1 MSSGPAWSGPGGSS
15 CPQWSYS
22 GSGNGPPPQWGAPA
36 SSGCPPYFNQVPP
49 PVVNTPHQSWPCPQ
63 GPSQGLPEPPLPDPF
78 HFPPTIPPPSQ
89 FPPTQH
95 GPPQCPPPNTH
106 FAVPPRP
113 FPGLNGP
120 PPIPASGTSGP
131 PPVPQFPPPGP
142 SPGPPSCPPPS
153 LNYSGTS
160 CYNWGPSPTAQL
172 PQPGAQPPGPP
183 RGVGPDIHQ
192 QTWPGS
198 SWDEDRAT
206 SHRSLIEDHG
216 SRSGIDRGLA
226 SKISNYRDSGRLRER
241 EPPSRGQER
250 SSHTSSRYEG
260 DRGRLDP
267 RYKDHGYPEN
277 YSDDGWRERNRNHR
291 KHSRSPPDYSP
302 RRRESRRHS
311 PPRRTSKDSH
321 ERFEGDRGSLESR
334 YKDHVPVDKYSVD
347 GWRQRTSSHRKCSRS
362 PPDFTP
368 RREEPRSYSQPHR
381 LSRESSDRY
390 NRDRSSKSSRSP
402 GRCSSSS
409 QPRSPERKR
418 WHASRSPDRHRSP
431 EHAGNNKKR
440 EKDLPDIKEK
450 QEPENM
456 EVLEEEEPQ
465 QLAGEEIVEDEE
477 EEEEEVKTAWVR
489 SAPADLYYQRDEK
502 NPLVM
507 RATKKLILLCDNMD
521 EKLIKRGMKIRE
533 DKKKLREKKE
543 WEQQQQPLACRNSCN
558 NITSDCSTDEMA
570 AVEAAGDNMGHNV
583 EVNNTK
589 EESEVYKNNCDK
601 DDKETSVHC
610 GGDSDICMERSEE
623 DEKFMNSN
631 EEIHSESKCDKVQ
644 SETIKECE
652 HKHKH
657 KKKQDFDGDCST
669 TENCDS
675 NCSSSNG
682 SDSDSTSSSDDDDE
696 NEMDRISKELEKK
709 RNHPDRLHPEL
720 WFNDSGEMNDGPLC
734 RCSLKAQRSG
744 IRHGYYVGEC
754 KLPLCDPWT
763 NNADRLHHY
772 LITISPPT
780 NFLIKT
786 PTVIMHDGHEFIF
799 EGFSLLSHHPLEEV
813 PTCRV
818 IRFNIE
824 YTILYI
830 EEKIPDNFCVQ
841 ELNIFYS
848 YLFLELL
855 ELVDLNLHAM
865 GDAEGCPRFHFM
877 PRFVRKLADNGKE
890 ILSMNE
896 VLSFLLKN
904 SGPLIQPEDLAQLL
918 GMSQYQW
925 QNYADHLKGM
935 VVTSP
940 GMKPCSI
947 RVDQLDRDQV
957 SEETINYPVI
967 VHFGIRPPQL
977 SYAGNPE
984 YQKAWREY
992 VKFRHLL
999 ANMPKPSFED
1009 KRRLEA
1015 KENRLQEMRMTS
1027 KMKRD
1032 VTIAVSSQGFY
1043 RTGIMCDVVQHAM
1056 LLPVLVCHLR
1066 FHQSL
1071 EVLEERILYKFQTRF
1086 LLQLALTHPS
1096 YRENFGTNPDH
1107 ARNSLTNCGIRQPE
1121 YGDRRIHYMNTRKRG
1136 INTLINIMSRFGH
1149 NLETESK
1156 ITHNER
1162 LEFLGDAVVEFLT
1175 SIHLFHLFPS
1185 LEEGGL
1191 ATYRAAIVQNQH
1203 LAVLA
1208 EKLGLDQFMLYAH
1221 GSDLCHDFELRHA
1234 MANCFEALMGA
1245 IFLDSNIEEAD
1256 KVLSST
1262 LFKNED
1268 VLHNIWVNYPPHPIQ
1283 EQEPQGDRKWIKSFP
1298 ILTKLAKFEESIGV
1312 QFNHIRLLARAFT
1325 DRSIGFNNLTLGS
1338 NQRLE
1343 FLGDTVLQLVSSE
1356 YLYRYFPEHHEG
1368 HLSLL
1373 RSSLVNNRTQ
1383 AVVCDDLG
1391 MTTYAMYSHLKTELK
1406 TKDRADLLEA
1416 FLGALYIDRG
1426 LKYCRTFCQVCFFPR
1441 LHQFIMNQDWNDPK
1455 SKLQQCCL
1463 TLRTMDGGEPDIPIY
1478 KVIECKGPTNTRV
1491 YTVAVYFRG
1500 RRLAKASGHSIQQA
1514 EMNAA
1519 REALMNS
1526 KELFPQLDHQRRV
1539 IEKSVKIQGVNKSES
1554 PYNERDYNKDKERER
1569 ERNSRGLRK
1578 DDEKRGE
1585 RERPREREKFLDDR
1599 EGERSRGGERGRTAR
1614 DKDIPSIDRDRQIKG
1629 CEKERQCGEKDRAGD
1644 SRRNKPEDED
1654 RRYKSEVD
1662 KVYYKFPLNEQKFR
1676 GHVKY
1681 ASRDGVETDRHRD
1694 KYRGYNKNRY
1704 NECPHTESTQKSGRI
1719 PRSDCNRRQS
1729 RSDW

>member
-1 MSSGPAWSGPGGSS
+1 MDGVIDTAGGGKDQEVLLSTRLEELS
-15 CPQWSYS
+15 QEIAQSLEGVQGILVKDRGMTVIVKKGIRGVLDLILVQVLDLCPQKGREKEECES
-22 GSGNGPPPQWGAPA
+22 
-36 SSGCPPYFNQVPP
+36 
-49 PVVNTPHQSWPCPQ
+49 
-63 GPSQGLPEPPLPDPF
+63 L
-78 HFPPTIPPPSQ
+78 PTI
-89 FPPTQH
+89 
-95 GPPQCPPPNTH
+95 
-106 FAVPPRP
+106 
-113 FPGLNGP
+113 
-120 PPIPASGTSGP
+120 
-131 PPVPQFPPPGP
+131 
-142 SPGPPSCPPPS
+142 
-153 LNYSGTS
+153 
-160 CYNWGPSPTAQL
+160 
-172 PQPGAQPPGPP
+172 
-183 RGVGPDIHQ
+183 
-192 QTWPGS
+192 
-198 SWDEDRAT
+198 
-206 SHRSLIEDHG
+206 
-216 SRSGIDRGLA
+216 
-226 SKISNYRDSGRLRER
+226 
-241 EPPSRGQER
+241 QE
-250 SSHTSSRYEG
+250 
-260 DRGRLDP
+260 
-267 RYKDHGYPEN
+267 
-277 YSDDGWRERNRNHR
+277 
-291 KHSRSPPDYSP
+291 
-302 RRRESRRHS
+302 
-311 PPRRTSKDSH
+311 
-321 ERFEGDRGSLESR
+321 
-334 YKDHVPVDKYSVD
+334 
-347 GWRQRTSSHRKCSRS
+347 
-362 PPDFTP
+362 
-368 RREEPRSYSQPHR
+368 EEK
-381 LSRESSDRY
+381 
-390 NRDRSSKSSRSP
+390 SKSVS
-402 GRCSSSS
+402 
-409 QPRSPERKR
+409 
-418 WHASRSPDRHRSP
+418 
-431 EHAGNNKKR
+431 
-440 EKDLPDIKEK
+440 KE
-450 QEPENM
+450 EE
-456 EVLEEEEPQ
+456 LEEEE
-465 QLAGEEIVEDEE
+465 D
-477 EEEEEVKTAWVR
+477 VKAAWVR

-507 RATKKLILLCDNMD
+507 RATKKLMSLCEVVE
-521 EKLIKRGMKIRE
+521 EKLIMRGTRLREEKRKA
-533 DKKKLREKKE
+533 REKKE
-543 WEQQQQPLACRNSCN
+543 QQEQHQAIACRNGCLSLKK
-558 NITSDCSTDEMA
+558 DK
-570 AVEAAGDNMGHNV
+570 
-583 EVNNTK
+583 TK
-589 EESEVYKNNCDK
+589 EQE
-601 DDKETSVHC
+601 
-610 GGDSDICMERSEE
+610 G
-623 DEKFMNSN
+623 
-631 EEIHSESKCDKVQ
+631 ESKE
-644 SETIKECE
+644 SPA
-652 HKHKH
+652 
-657 KKKQDFDGDCST
+657 
-669 TENCDS
+669 EN
-675 NCSSSNG
+675 NAPEN
-682 SDSDSTSSSDDDDE
+682 STSTKGKESGEECNGNSTKEAQEDVE
-696 NEMDRISKELEKK
+696 TANNSEELEKK

-720 WFNDSGEMNDGPLC
+720 WFNDPGEMNDGPLC

-744 IRHGYYVGEC
+744 IRHGYYVGEDSL
-754 KLPLCDPWT
+754 KPCDPWT
-763 NNADRLHHY
+763 NNADHLHHY

-786 PTVIMHDGHEFIF
+786 PTVIMHDSHEFIF
-799 EGFSLLSHHPLEEV
+799 EGFSLLSHNPLEEV
-813 PTCRV
+813 PTCKV

-824 YTILYI
+824 YTILYLQ
-830 EEKIPDNFCVQ
+830 EKIPDNFCVR
-841 ELNIFYS
+841 ELDIFYK
-848 YLFLELL
+848 YLFTELL

-865 GDAEGCPRFHFM
+865 GDPDGCPRFHFM

-896 VLSFLLKN
+896 VLTYLLKN
-904 SGPLIQPEDLAQLL
+904 SGPLVQPEDLAQLL
-918 GMSQYQW
+918 SMSQYQW
-925 QNYADHLKGM
+925 QNYADQLKGM
-935 VVTSP
+935 VVTCP

-1032 VTIAVSSQGFY
+1032 VTVAVSAQGFY
-1043 RTGIMCDVVQHAM
+1043 RSGIMCDVVQHAM

-1066 FHQSL
+1066 FHCSL
-1071 EVLEERILYKFQTRF
+1071 EVLEERIQYKFRTRF

-1136 INTLINIMSRFGH
+1136 INTLINIMSRFGR

-1245 IFLDSNIEEAD
+1245 IFLDTGIEEAD
-1256 KVLSST
+1256 SVLSST
-1262 LFKNED
+1262 LFKGED
-1268 VLHNIWVNYPPHPIQ
+1268 LLHSIWVNYPPHPIQ
-1283 EQEPQGDRKWIKSFP
+1283 MQEPQGDRKWIKSFP
-1298 ILTKLAKFEESIGV
+1298 ILTNLSKFEESIGV
-1312 QFNHIRLLARAFT
+1312 HFNHIRLLARAFT

-1343 FLGDTVLQLVSSE
+1343 FLGDTVLQLVASE
-1356 YLYRYFPEHHEG
+1356 YLYKYFPEHHEG

-1391 MTTYAMYSHLKTELK
+1391 MTAYAMYSHLKTELK

-1426 LKYCRTFCQVCFFPR
+1426 LDYCRAFCQVCFFPR

-1519 REALMNS
+1519 REALLNS

-1539 IEKSVKIQGVNKSES
+1539 IEKSVKIQG
-1554 PYNERDYNKDKERER
+1554 ERHK
-1569 ERNSRGLRK
+1569 
-1578 DDEKRGE
+1578 
-1585 RERPREREKFLDDR
+1585 
-1599 EGERSRGGERGRTAR
+1599 EGERSRGGDNRGRVFGER
-1614 DKDIPSIDRDRQIKG
+1614 DQLGGDRDR
-1629 CEKERQCGEKDRAGD
+1629 D
-1644 SRRNKPEDED
+1644 SERNKANERDKFSRERDRPGGERDRLTGERDRTLGERDRPYSDRSRSTGDRKYKLMLEED
-1654 RRYKSEVD
+1654 RRYRSEAEKIHDEREPAEESKLRACTKSMSRENAD
-1662 KVYYKFPLNEQKFR
+1662 SDRNREKYK
-1676 GHVKY
+1676 
-1681 ASRDGVETDRHRD
+1681 
-1694 KYRGYNKNRY
+1694 GYMRM
-1704 NECPHTESTQKSGRI
+1704 PSTEHHLKPTR
-1719 PRSDCNRRQS
+1719 NS
-1729 RSDW
+1729 RSDSSGKPSRSAW

>member
-1 MSSGPAWSGPGGSS
+1 M
-15 CPQWSYS
+15 
-22 GSGNGPPPQWGAPA
+22 
-36 SSGCPPYFNQVPP
+36 V
-49 PVVNTPHQSWPCPQ
+49 
-63 GPSQGLPEPPLPDPF
+63 
-78 HFPPTIPPPSQ
+78 
-89 FPPTQH
+89 
-95 GPPQCPPPNTH
+95 
-106 FAVPPRP
+106 
-113 FPGLNGP
+113 
-120 PPIPASGTSGP
+120 
-131 PPVPQFPPPGP
+131 
-142 SPGPPSCPPPS
+142 
-153 LNYSGTS
+153 
-160 CYNWGPSPTAQL
+160 
-172 PQPGAQPPGPP
+172 
-183 RGVGPDIHQ
+183 
-192 QTWPGS
+192 
-198 SWDEDRAT
+198 
-206 SHRSLIEDHG
+206 
-216 SRSGIDRGLA
+216 
-226 SKISNYRDSGRLRER
+226 
-241 EPPSRGQER
+241 
-250 SSHTSSRYEG
+250 
-260 DRGRLDP
+260 
-267 RYKDHGYPEN
+267 
-277 YSDDGWRERNRNHR
+277 
-291 KHSRSPPDYSP
+291 
-302 RRRESRRHS
+302 
-311 PPRRTSKDSH
+311 
-321 ERFEGDRGSLESR
+321 
-334 YKDHVPVDKYSVD
+334 
-347 GWRQRTSSHRKCSRS
+347 
-362 PPDFTP
+362 
-368 RREEPRSYSQPHR
+368 
-381 LSRESSDRY
+381 
-390 NRDRSSKSSRSP
+390 
-402 GRCSSSS
+402 
-409 QPRSPERKR
+409 
-418 WHASRSPDRHRSP
+418 
-431 EHAGNNKKR
+431 
-440 EKDLPDIKEK
+440 
-450 QEPENM
+450 
-456 EVLEEEEPQ
+456 EEESQKYP
-465 QLAGEEIVEDEE
+465 GEEEVEE
-477 EEEEEVKTAWVR
+477 EEETKVAWVR
-489 SAPADLYYQRDEK
+489 SAPADLYYQRDDK
-502 NPLVM
+502 NPVVM
-507 RATKKLILLCDNMD
+507 RATKKLMMLCETFE
-521 EKLIKRGMKIRE
+521 EKLIRRGVRIRE
-533 DKKKLREKKE
+533 EKKKQREEKE
-543 WEQQQQPLACRNSCN
+543 EKLQQPSSVCRNI
-558 NITSDCSTDEMA
+558 NISKNDGNKDE
-570 AVEAAGDNMGHNV
+570 ENV
-583 EVNNTK
+583 TEVTK
-589 EESEVYKNNCDK
+589 ENNEQDTVISNSKEKSEVYSNK
-601 DDKETSVHC
+601 DVQDDDLIITKGDGDSEASLDKEAKGEGHLHDENRCDTESSVTF
-610 GGDSDICMERSEE
+610 R
-623 DEKFMNSN
+623 
-631 EEIHSESKCDKVQ
+631 KC
-644 SETIKECE
+644 
-652 HKHKH
+652 KHRCRH
-657 KKKQDFDGDCST
+657 KKKCEKLEDQCRT
-669 TENCDS
+669 LE
-675 NCSSSNG
+675 
-682 SDSDSTSSSDDDDE
+682 DSDSTSGSSSNDNDSDSTTSSDEDDE
-696 NEMDRISKELEKK
+696 SEMDRISKELEKK

-720 WFNDSGEMNDGPLC
+720 WFNDPGEMNDGPLC

-744 IRHGYYVGEC
+744 IRHGYYVGEG
-754 KLPLCDPWT
+754 KLPSCDPWT
-763 NNADRLHHY
+763 NNADHLHHY

-786 PTVIMHDGHEFIF
+786 PTVIVHDSHEFLF

-830 EEKIPDNFCVQ
+830 QEKIPDNFCIQ
-841 ELNIFYS
+841 ELNLFYS
-848 YLFLELL
+848 FLFIELL
-855 ELVDLNLHAM
+855 ELVDLNLCAM
-865 GDAEGCPRFHFM
+865 GDSEGCPRFHFM

-896 VLSFLLKN
+896 VLCFLLKN

-918 GMSQYQW
+918 SMSQYQW

-1032 VTIAVSSQGFY
+1032 VTVAVSAQGFY

-1056 LLPVLVCHLR
+1056 LLPVLACHLR

-1071 EVLEERILYKFQTRF
+1071 EVLEERIRYRFQARF

-1136 INTLINIMSRFGH
+1136 INTLINIMSRFGR

-1245 IFLDSNIEEAD
+1245 IFLDFGIEEAD

-1268 VLHNIWVNYPPHPIQ
+1268 VLHSIWINYPPHPIQ
-1283 EQEPQGDRKWIKSFP
+1283 EQEPHGDRKWIKAFP
-1298 ILTKLAKFEESIGV
+1298 ILANLAKFEESIGV

-1391 MTTYAMYSHLKTELK
+1391 MTSYAMYSHLKTELK

-1526 KELFPQLDHQRRV
+1526 KDLFPQLDHQRRV
-1539 IEKSVKIQGVNKSES
+1539 IEKSVKIQGVSKSDS
-1554 PYNERDYNKDKERER
+1554 LYSERETNSDKERER
-1569 ERNSRGLRK
+1569 NVRGCRK
-1578 DDEKRGE
+1578 DDEKRVDRDRLRE
-1585 RERPREREKFLDDR
+1585 RERDRFLDDK
-1599 EGERSRGGERGRTAR
+1599 EKEVERSRGGERSRMAR
-1614 DKDIPSIDRDRQIKG
+1614 EKDVSGIDRDRQSKVSDR
-1629 CEKERQCGEKDRAGD
+1629 ERLCGERDKIQGDRERLYGGRGRSNGDKDRAGE
-1644 SRRNKPEDED
+1644 SRRYRSNGDEP
-1654 RRYKSEVD
+1654 RKYKSELD
-1662 KVYYKFPLNEQKFR
+1662 KIHDNRVSMNDHKPR
-1676 GHVKY
+1676 GYDKY
-1681 ASRDGVETDRHRD
+1681 TREETETERQRD
-1694 KYRGYNKNRY
+1694 KTKGYIKNRY
-1704 NECPHTESTQKSGRI
+1704 RESPHAETNVKAGRS
-1719 PRSDCNRRQS
+1719 PRSDYSRKQS